1 MGGKER
7 RRTRISSKIDELP
20 DEVKAKVDEMLL
32 DASITFQE
40 VSDWIKTK
48 GFLVSKSSVGRYALR
63 TGEAVKRIQDAQKQT
78 EALVAA
84 VKKHPENDYT
94 NAGMML
100 LMDGLIKK
108 LVVAQ
113 EEFDDLPLDKAGR
126 LITALSRTKVYKD
139 KVRHDMK
146 KKVELAFEGMEAE
159 IMKAIKSDPG
169 LAVELKTV
177 IEKAKA
183 KMISDTD

>member
-1 MGGKER
+1 MGNER
-7 RRTRISSKIDELP
+7 RRTRIVSKIDELP
-20 DEVKAKVDEMLL
+20 EDIKAKVDEMLL
-32 DASITFQE
+32 DPTITYQA
-40 VSDWIKTK
+40 VSDWLGIQK
-48 GFLVSKSSVGRYALR
+48 FLVSKSSVGRYALR

-84 VKKHPENDYT
+84 VKKHPETDFT

-113 EEFDDLPLDKAGR
+113 EEFDELPLDKAGR

-139 KVRHDMK
+139 KVRHEMK

-159 IMKAIKSDPG
+159 IMKVIKADPL
-169 LAVELKTV
+169 LAAELKIV
-177 IEKAKA
+177 LEKAKA
-183 KMISDTD
+183 KMINNEDG